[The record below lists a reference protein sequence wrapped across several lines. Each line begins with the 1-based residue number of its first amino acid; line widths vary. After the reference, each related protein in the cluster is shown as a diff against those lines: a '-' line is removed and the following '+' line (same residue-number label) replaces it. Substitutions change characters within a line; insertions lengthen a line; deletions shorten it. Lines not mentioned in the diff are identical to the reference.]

1 MQIRHLTHP
10 RWFLLYL
17 GALFLPFHAWSQ
29 AISPQSRIT
38 KSVDEAALATL
49 KGNTHPLAQPQSDR
63 GAAPPNLP
71 MERMLLVLKR
81 SPAQESALQKLL
93 DDQQDKA
100 SPNYHKWLSPD
111 EFGQQFGPN
120 DQDIQTVTSWLGSHG
135 FQIARVARGR
145 TVIEFSGTAAQ
156 VQQAFHTEI
165 HKYAVNGEDH
175 WANSSDPQIPE
186 ALTDVVAGVD
196 SLHNFP
202 KQPTY
207 HSDGVFSRS
216 QATGEVRSLASD
228 FTYPF
233 STGCHINGNCYGV
246 GPYDFATIYNVL
258 PLWNS
263 LPAIDGTGQSIAII
277 GESNINLQDVRDFRN
292 MFGLPPNDPA
302 VIVDGPD
309 PGIVTGLE
317 SEADL
322 DVEWSGAVAP
332 AARIKY
338 VPSAS
343 TSSTAGIDL
352 SALYIIENNLAPIV
366 SESFGECELF
376 LGTAG
381 NAFESSIREQSA
393 AQGITF
399 INSSG
404 DEGSARCDGNQ
415 GTTPQPATHGLAVS
429 GLASTPFEVA
439 VGGTDFLNFGPN
451 FSVGIPSPYW
461 AANNDVHHSSAL
473 GYIPE
478 SAWNSSCTNNVFVIL
493 GYGATPEASCNN
505 SQARNWVETIAGGGG
520 KSGCTVSDGADV
532 PTCSGGYAKPSWQS
546 APGVPNDGARDIP
559 DVSLFASP
567 GFNDSFY
574 VVCESDRITSGGS
587 CTLNSP
593 YTNFLG
599 FGGTSASAPAFA
611 GIMALV
617 NQYAESAGQG
627 NANYVLYKLAALPS
641 QQGLNCNASASA
653 VSGCIFNDVTSGT
666 IAVPCSRNSPNCNF
680 TNGSDAYGVLSG
692 YSAGTG
698 YDLATGLGSLNVYNL
713 VHDWSLAKFTPAAT
727 SLTLNGGNSVNIA
740 HGQSVPVS
748 ITVTSGS
755 GTPTGDVSLLAIFAN
770 ESSAPIDRFHLTNGS
785 ASGNTNL
792 LPGGSYTVKAHY
804 AGDATF
810 GASDSSTIDVSV
822 AAENSEAQFGFVT
835 FGPNGNVTATNATTV
850 TYGSPYVL
858 RVGVTNAAGTPCQPD
873 PLGESAC
880 PTGSVTLT
888 DNNKSLDAGTYN
900 LNSLGFFEDRTIQL
914 VGGVHSLQASYAGDN
929 SFKPSITSSSVTVT
943 PAATNTGLSSGGQTT
958 VGNSI
963 LITATVSS
971 KSNGAA
977 PTGMVT
983 FMNGSAPLGNPIS
996 VSGITSSPG
1005 SAQATAALTTQLP
1018 VGLNTITAHYSGDA
1032 NYAASPSGS
1041 IVVDVQIPTTITIS
1055 SSNSTVAQGTSVS
1068 FTAIVTPSQSGGPAI
1083 GGQVEFTGFA
1093 PKGNVGASA
1102 PVINGQAVY
1111 TTNLQPTLLPTGVVT
1126 LTARYEGDTN
1136 YALSSSGNITETVNP
1151 QPGTDFTLSTPGPN
1165 PSSVTIP
1172 APGGTSASVAVTVTP
1187 LNGFTGTV
1195 VFPYPQGSCT
1205 ISPPGS
1211 LSTCNISI
1219 GTVPFGYVSPGQM
1232 ISFSVNTTA
1241 PSSFT
1246 RIPAGR
1252 PDEFNWWTASVGTLL
1267 VLILLVALPPK
1278 RRSWSAVVGLVFF
1291 ACLTVALVGCGA
1303 GGTGGG
1309 GGSGGSTQIPG
1320 TPTGVVYTATVT
1332 GSCGPLIHSTSFTFM
1347 VQ

>member
-1 MQIRHLTHP
+1 
-10 RWFLLYL
+10 
-17 GALFLPFHAWSQ
+17 
-29 AISPQSRIT
+29 
-38 KSVDEAALATL
+38 
-49 KGNTHPLAQPQSDR
+49 
-63 GAAPPNLP
+63 
-71 MERMLLVLKR
+71 
-81 SPAQESALQKLL
+81 
-93 DDQQDKA
+93 
-100 SPNYHKWLSPD
+100 
-111 EFGQQFGPN
+111 
-120 DQDIQTVTSWLGSHG
+120 
-135 FQIARVARGR
+135 
-145 TVIEFSGTAAQ
+145 
-156 VQQAFHTEI
+156 
-165 HKYAVNGEDH
+165 
-175 WANSSDPQIPE
+175 
-186 ALTDVVAGVD
+186 
-196 SLHNFP
+196 
-202 KQPTY
+202 
-207 HSDGVFSRS
+207 
-216 QATGEVRSLASD
+216 
-228 FTYPF
+228 
-233 STGCHINGNCYGV
+233 
-246 GPYDFATIYNVL
+246 
-258 PLWNS
+258 
-263 LPAIDGTGQSIAII
+263 
-277 GESNINLQDVRDFRN
+277 
-292 MFGLPPNDPA
+292 
-302 VIVDGPD
+302 
-309 PGIVTGLE
+309 
-317 SEADL
+317 
-322 DVEWSGAVAP
+322 
-332 AARIKY
+332 

-352 SALYIIENNLAPIV
+352 SALYVIENNLAPTV

-381 NAFESSIREQSA
+381 NIFESSIREQAA

-404 DEGSARCDGNQ
+404 DEGSARCDEFR

-451 FSVGIPSPYW
+451 W
-461 AANNDVHHSSAL
+461 AANNDIHHASAL

-478 SAWNSSCTNNVFVIL
+478 STWNSTCTNNVFVIL
-493 GYGATPEASCNN
+493 GYGTTPEASCNN
-505 SQARNWVETIAGGGG
+505 SQARNWVEAVAAGGG
-520 KSGCTVSDGADV
+520 KSGCTVSDGANV
-532 PTCSGGYAKPSWQS
+532 PTCSGGYAKPAWQS

-559 DVSLFASP
+559 DLSLFASP

-574 VVCESDRITSGGS
+574 IVCESDQIASGGS
-587 CTLNSP
+587 CNLNSP

-617 NQYAESAGQG
+617 NQYTESAGQG
-627 NANYVLYKLAALPS
+627 NANYVLYRLAALPS
-641 QQGLNCNASASA
+641 QQGLNCNASARPD
-653 VSGCIFNDVTSGT
+653 SGCIFNDVTSGT
-666 IAVPCSRNSPNCNF
+666 IAVPCSRNGPNCNF

-692 YSAGTG
+692 YGAGTG
-698 YDLATGLGSLNVYNL
+698 YDPATGLGSLNAYNL
-713 VHDWSLAKFTPAAT
+713 VHDWGLAKFTPAAT

-740 HGQSVPVS
+740 HGQSVPVG

-770 ESSAPIDRFHLTNGS
+770 ESSAPIDRFHLANGS

-792 LPGGSYTVKAHY
+792 FPGGSYTVKAHY
-804 AGDATF
+804 EGDATF
-810 GASDSSTIDVSV
+810 GANDSSTIGVSV
-822 AAENSEAQFGFVT
+822 AAESSEALLGFVT
-835 FGPNGNVTATNATTV
+835 FGPNGNVTATHATSV
-850 TYGSPYVL
+850 TYGSPYLLHVD
-858 RVGVTNAAGTPCQPD
+858 VTNAAASPCQPS

-914 VGGVHSLQASYAGDN
+914 VGGVHNLQASYTGDN
-929 SFKPSITSSSVTVT
+929 SFKPSLTSSSMTVT
-943 PAATNTGLSSGGQTT
+943 PASTNTGLSSGGQTI

-971 KSNGAA
+971 KSNGTA
-977 PTGMVT
+977 PTGIVT
-983 FMNGSAPLGNPIS
+983 FMNGSTPLGNPVS
-996 VSGITSSPG
+996 LSGIISSPG

-1032 NYAASPSGS
+1032 NYAASPSGANV
-1041 IVVDVQIPTTITIS
+1041 IDVQIPTTITIS

-1068 FTAIVTPSQSGGPAI
+1068 FTAIVTPSQGGGPAI

-1102 PVINGQAVY
+1102 PVVNGQAVY
-1111 TTNLQPTLLPTGVVT
+1111 TTNLQPTLLPTGVLT

-1151 QPGTDFTLSTPGPN
+1151 QPGTDFSLTTPGPN
-1165 PSSVTIP
+1165 PSSLTIP
-1172 APGGTSASVAVTVTP
+1172 APGASSASVAVTVTS

-1211 LSTCNISI
+1211 LSTCNISA
-1219 GTVPFGYVSPGQM
+1219 GTIPFGYVSPGQV

-1241 PSSFT
+1241 ASSLV
-1246 RIPAGR
+1246 RIPDR
-1252 PDEFNWWTASVGTLL
+1252 PPDEFMWWTASVGTLL
-1267 VLILLVALPPK
+1267 VLILSIAFPPK
-1278 RRSWSAVVGLVFF
+1278 RRSWGAVFCLVFF
-1291 ACLTVALVGCGA
+1291 ACLTGALVGCGA
-1303 GGTGGG
+1303 GTGGG
-1309 GGSGGSTQIPG
+1309 SGGSGGSTQIPG

-1332 GSCGPLIHSTSFTFM
+1332 GTCGPLSHSASFTFM